1 MLWKSHSFS
10 FYSYS
15 YTNKIK
21 PYSSSNGFKFLS
33 YYKFSSLAHL
43 KCIQSFVKL
52 KVNLCKIE
60 FLLLMLKKPKNA
72 NMPKND
78 LT

>member
-1 MLWKSHSFS
+1 MVIPTKSNH
-10 FYSYS
+10 
-15 YTNKIK
+15 IQAQMV
-21 PYSSSNGFKFLS
+21 FKFLS
-33 YYKFSSLAHL
+33 YYKFSSLAHF
-43 KCIQSFVKL
+43 KCIQSFVKF